1 MHTVLI
7 VTCSLVGVLLL
18 SIAVLVPFYEFKWK
32 PQPTSSA
39 IVPKVVRQLQV
50 QPFFSPYFLNMKDV
64 NGNSLEKMYELKTD
78 VYGCVFTLDADQSL
92 IGIDGTNTFRNL
104 REWTGGS
111 LHETVP
117 YINSIQHD
125 VSIATDKQINAYLAV
140 ATFIP
145 CGTQSRGCYYIKTDS
160 AGNRLGLYL
169 GYISDGMLIPI
180 INKHYGY
187 DVSNYPNTIFICTQ
201 DKYTL
206 SETIF
211 TSAYDVSYGPYVTG
225 TITDTV
231 NMFILRMPNLYM
243 LNQMNTID
251 TSSGVINPVRDLI
264 PASVVSKCLNPGY
277 SIVFYDQAR
286 LFFGS
291 NTNKNCRLPYAPN
304 DVRDEYSFMTAKP
317 GQDGLVTV
325 LQQCVYNNK
334 TKEWT
339 ESIHGDLSIL
349 IQGVAT
355 LNPADVIDLKQ
366 VFADSNISFPHV
378 TAKQCQV
385 PTLRNTPVLPV
396 SSQTESDKINSIVQA
411 ELYSKLTSISFFNQH
426 RLYIWIGIGSAIA
439 IVVTAVV
446 FWLMYALS
454 K

>member
-1 MHTVLI
+1 MHTILI

-32 PQPTSSA
+32 PKPSSGG

-64 NGNSLEKMYELKTD
+64 HGNSLEKMYQLKTD
-78 VYGCVFTLDADQSL
+78 VHGCAFTLDANQSL

-104 REWTGGS
+104 REWTGGT

-117 YINSIQHD
+117 YVNSIQYN
-125 VSIATDKQINAYLAV
+125 VNIATDKEIISYLAV
-140 ATFIP
+140 TSFVP
-145 CGTQSRGCYYIKTDS
+145 CGTQDRGCYYIKTDS

-169 GYISDGMLIPI
+169 GYVSDGKLIPI
-180 INKHYGY
+180 INKNYGY
-187 DVSNYPNTIFICTQ
+187 DISNYPDTLFICTQ

-225 TITDTV
+225 NITDTE
-231 NMFILRMPNLYM
+231 NYFILRLPNLFM
-243 LNQMNTID
+243 LNQMNNVD
-251 TSSGVINPVRDLI
+251 TASGVINPVREMI
-264 PASVVSKCLNPGY
+264 PATLITPYLNPGY
-277 SIVFYDQAR
+277 SIVFHEQAKH
-286 LFFGS
+286 FFGFGA
-291 NTNKNCRLPYAPN
+291 NKNCRLPYAPN
-304 DVRDEYSFMTAKP
+304 DVRDEYSFMTVKP
-317 GQDGLVTV
+317 GENGVTLA

-334 TKEWT
+334 TKTLT
-339 ESIHGDLSIL
+339 EQIPGDLSIL

-355 LNPADVIDLKQ
+355 SNPADVIDLKR
-366 VFADSNISFPHV
+366 VFADGNVSFPRM
-378 TAKQCQV
+378 TSKQCQT

-396 SSQTESDKINSIVQA
+396 SSQTESDKINSTVQA
-411 ELYSKLTSISFFNQH
+411 ELYSKLTGVSFFNQH
-426 RLYIWIGIGSAIA
+426 KLYIWIGIGSAIA